1 MGMVVDSVSD
11 VITLTNEQLKPAPQM
26 GSVVETDYLLG
37 LGTIEERM
45 LILLDIDKLMS
56 SADMGLIEKL
66 AA

>member
-1 MGMVVDSVSD
+1 
-11 VITLTNEQLKPAPQM
+11 M

>member
-1 MGMVVDSVSD
+1 MVDSVSD
-11 VITLTNEQLKPAPQM
+11 VITLNSEQIKPAPEM
-26 GSVVETDYLLG
+26 GTSMNADFLIG

-56 SADMGLIEKL
+56 SSEMGLIEKL